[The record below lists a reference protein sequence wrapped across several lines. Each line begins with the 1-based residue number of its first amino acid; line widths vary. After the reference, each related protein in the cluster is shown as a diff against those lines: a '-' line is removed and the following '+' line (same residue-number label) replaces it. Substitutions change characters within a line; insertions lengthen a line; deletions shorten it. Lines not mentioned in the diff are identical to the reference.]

1 LLAMASAQATK
12 NQCPSEAVTSNNRE
26 ANTVIKTL
34 THLPHPVENAAALAG
49 HFTDLAPPLNDRQA
63 HLEASRC
70 LYCYDAPCVNAC
82 PSDIDI
88 PSFIRN
94 IHQDNV
100 QGAAQKILSAN
111 ILGGSCAR
119 VCPTEILCQQACVRN
134 NDHECAPVLIGL
146 LQRYAVDNA
155 HFSEHPFS
163 RAAATGKRIA
173 VVGAGPAGLSCAHR
187 SAMHG
192 HDVVIFE
199 AREKAGGLNEYG
211 IAKYK
216 LVDDYAQKELDF
228 LLQIGGIEIRHGQKL
243 GENLTLSDLHQQ
255 FDAVFLG
262 LGLNASKQLGLN
274 HEDAPGLLAA
284 TEYIRELR
292 QADDLTQLPLA
303 DHCIVLGA
311 GNTAIDMAVQMARLG
326 AHDVN
331 LVYRRGVEDM
341 GATHHEQDIAKAN
354 QVRLLTWA
362 QPEEVLLDAQG
373 HVRGMRFAR
382 TQLVEGRLQTTGET
396 FELVADAIFKAI
408 GQAFDSSALSDPL
421 ARELKRQGDRIAV
434 DEQLRTSIPGVYAG
448 GDCTS
453 LDQDLTVQ
461 AVQHGKLAAEAINA
475 QLMLN
480 VEAA

>member
-1 LLAMASAQATK
+1 
-12 NQCPSEAVTSNNRE
+12 
-26 ANTVIKTL
+26 VIETL
-34 THLPHPVENAAALAG
+34 NHLPHPHESAAALAG
-49 HFTDLAPPLNDRQA
+49 HFTDLAPPLNARQA

-82 PSDIDI
+82 PSEIDI

-100 QGAAQKILSAN
+100 PGAAQKILSAN

-134 NDHECAPVLIGL
+134 NAQECAPVLIGL

-155 HFSEHPFS
+155 HFTEHPFQ

-243 GENLTLSDLHQQ
+243 GENLTLSELHQQ

-262 LGLNASKQLGLN
+262 LGLNASKQLGLT

-284 TEYIRELR
+284 TDYIRELR

-303 DHCIVLGA
+303 ERCIVLGA

-331 LVYRRGVEDM
+331 LVYRRGAADM
-341 GATHHEQDIAKAN
+341 GATGHEQDIAKAN

-362 QPEEVLLDAQG
+362 QPEEVLLDEQG

-382 TQLVEGRLQTTGET
+382 TDLVDGRLQTTGET
-396 FELVADAIFKAI
+396 FELAADAIFKAI
-408 GQAFDSSALSDPL
+408 GQAFDSSALADPL
-421 ARELKRQGDRIAV
+421 ARELKRQGERIQV
-434 DEQLRTSIPGVYAG
+434 DDNLRTSIPGVYAG

-461 AVQHGKLAAEAINA
+461 AVQHGKRAAEAINA

>member
-1 LLAMASAQATK
+1 MPIRGSYL
-12 NQCPSEAVTSNNRE
+12 NNRE

-34 THLPHPVENAAALAG
+34 NHLPHPHENAAALAG
-49 HFTDLAPPLNDRQA
+49 HFTDLAPPLNERQA

-94 IHQDNV
+94 IHQENV

-155 HFSEHPFS
+155 HFSEHPFQ
-163 RAAATGKRIA
+163 RAASTGKRIA

-216 LVDDYAQKELDF
+216 LVDDYAQKELEF

-243 GENLTLSDLHQQ
+243 GENLTLSELHQQ

-262 LGLNASKQLGLN
+262 LGLAASKKLGLP

-284 TEYIRELR
+284 TDYIRELR

-326 AHDVN
+326 ARDVN
-331 LVYRRGVEDM
+331 LVYRRGVADM
-341 GATHHEQDIAKAN
+341 GATGHEQDIAKAN

-362 QPEEVLLDAQG
+362 QPEEVLLDHQG
-373 HVRGMRFAR
+373 QVRGMRFAR
-382 TQLVEGRLQTTGET
+382 THLVEGRLQTTGET
-396 FELVADAIFKAI
+396 FDLAADAIFKAI
-408 GQAFDSSALSDPL
+408 GQAFDAGALADPL
-421 ARELKRQGDRIAV
+421 ARELKRQGERILV

>member
-1 LLAMASAQATK
+1 
-12 NQCPSEAVTSNNRE
+12 
-26 ANTVIKTL
+26 VINSL
-34 THLPHPVENAAALAG
+34 NHLPHPLEDGATLAG
-49 HFTDLAPPLNDRQA
+49 HFSDLAPPLTARQA
-63 HLEASRC
+63 EVEASRC

-82 PSDIDI
+82 PSEIDI

-119 VCPTEILCQQACVRN
+119 VCPTEILCQHACVRN
-134 NDHECAPVLIGL
+134 NAEECAPVLIGL
-146 LQRYAVDNA
+146 LQRYAIDNA
-155 HFSEHPFS
+155 HFREHPFQ

-192 HDVVIFE
+192 HEVVIFE

-216 LVDDYAQKELDF
+216 LVDDFAQHELDF
-228 LLQIGGIEIRHGQKL
+228 LLQIGGIEIRHGHKL
-243 GENLTLSDLHQQ
+243 GDNLSLSDLHQQ

-262 LGLNASKQLGLN
+262 LGLAASKQLGLP

-284 TEYIRELR
+284 TDYIRELR
-292 QADDLTQLPLA
+292 QSDDLSQLPLA
-303 DHCIVLGA
+303 EHCIVLGA

-326 AHDVN
+326 ARDVN
-331 LVYRRGVEDM
+331 LVYRRGLEEM
-341 GATHHEQDIAKAN
+341 GATDHEQDIAKAN
-354 QVRLLTWA
+354 QVRLMTWA
-362 QPEEVLLDAQG
+362 QPEEVLLDAKGQ
-373 HVRGMRFAR
+373 VRGMRFAR
-382 TQLVEGRLQTTGET
+382 TRLDEGRLVNTGET
-396 FELVADAIFKAI
+396 FELAADAIFKAI
-408 GQAFDSSALSDPL
+408 GQSFDEHALSDPL
-421 ARELKRQGDRIAV
+421 ACQLQRQGGRIQV
-434 DEQLRTSIPGVYAG
+434 DEQMRTSIPGVYAG

-461 AVQHGKLAAEAINA
+461 AVQHGKLAAHAMHA

>member
-1 LLAMASAQATK
+1 MI
-12 NQCPSEAVTSNNRE
+12 P
-26 ANTVIKTL
+26 TL
-34 THLPHPVENAAALAG
+34 NHLPHPLEDAATLAG
-49 HFTDLAPPLNDRQA
+49 HFTDLAPPLTPRQA
-63 HLEASRC
+63 EVEASRC

-82 PSDIDI
+82 PSEIDI

-134 NDHECAPVLIGL
+134 NAAEFAPVLIGL
-146 LQRYAVDNA
+146 LQRYAIDNA
-155 HFSEHPFS
+155 QFSEHPFQ
-163 RAAATGKRIA
+163 RATATGKRIA

-187 SAMHG
+187 CAMHG

-216 LVDDYAQKELDF
+216 LVDDFAQHEVDF
-228 LLQIGGIEIRHGQKL
+228 LLQIGGIEIRHGQQL
-243 GENLTLSDLHQQ
+243 GNNLSLSELHQQ

-262 LGLNASKQLGLN
+262 LGLAASKQLGLP

-284 TEYIRELR
+284 TEFIRELR
-292 QADDLTQLPLA
+292 QADDLSQLPLA
-303 DHCIVLGA
+303 EHCIVLGA

-326 AHDVN
+326 ARDVN

-341 GATHHEQDIAKAN
+341 GATGHEQDIAKAN

-362 QPEEVLLDAQG
+362 QPEEVLLDSNGQ
-373 HVRGMRFAR
+373 VCGMRFAR
-382 TQLVEGRLQTTGET
+382 TRMDSGRLVTTGET
-396 FELVADAIFKAI
+396 FELAADAIFKAI
-408 GQAFDSSALSDPL
+408 GQAFDDQALSDPL
-421 ARELKRQGDRIAV
+421 AAQLQRSNGRIQV
-434 DEQLRTSIPGVYAG
+434 DEQMRTSIPGVYAG

-461 AVQHGKLAAEAINA
+461 AVQHGKLAAQAIHA

>member
-1 LLAMASAQATK
+1 MIQPLS
-12 NQCPSEAVTSNNRE
+12 
-26 ANTVIKTL
+26 
-34 THLPHPVENAAALAG
+34 HLPHSQEDPATLAAR
-49 HFTDLAPPLNDRQA
+49 FSDLAPPLNARQA

-82 PSDIDI
+82 PSEIDI

-134 NDHECAPVLIGL
+134 NVHECAPVLIGQ

-155 HFSEHPFS
+155 HFREHPFK
-163 RAAATGKRIA
+163 RAATTGKRIA

-192 HDVVIFE
+192 HDVVVFE

-216 LVDDYAQKELDF
+216 LVDDYAQRELDF
-228 LLQIGGIEIRHGQKL
+228 LLEIGGIEIRHGQKL
-243 GENLTLSDLHQQ
+243 GENLSLSDLHQQ

-262 LGLNASKQLGLN
+262 LGLAASKQLGLSD
-274 HEDAPGLLAA
+274 EQAPGLLAA

-292 QADDLTQLPLA
+292 QADDLSQLPLA
-303 DHCIVLGA
+303 DRCIVLGA

-326 AHDVN
+326 ARDVS
-331 LVYRRGVEDM
+331 LVYRRGLEDM
-341 GATHHEQDIAKAN
+341 GATVHEQDIAKAN

-362 QPEEVLLDAQG
+362 QPQQVLLDDAG
-373 HVRGMRFAR
+373 HVRGMRFSR
-382 TQLVEGRLQTTGET
+382 THLENGRLLTSAET
-396 FELVADAIFKAI
+396 FDLPADGIFKAI
-408 GQAFDSSALSDPL
+408 GQAFDDNALVDPL
-421 ARELKRQGDRIAV
+421 ARELKRQDGRILV
-434 DEQLRTSIPGVYAG
+434 DEHLRTSIPGVYAG